1 MTRLSLSANV
11 THLVYE
17 RAFRVHGMIDSS
29 MSKADINNY
38 KVVLREYQRKVD
50 PYGRVSGYSQDY
62 DLYDGNKSLYKGQNE

>member
-1 MTRLSLSANV
+1 
-11 THLVYE
+11 
-17 RAFRVHGMIDSS
+17 VHGKIDSS

-62 DLYDGNKSLYKGQNE
+62 NLYDGNKSLYKGQSE